1 MEVCKSC
8 GAFLMEGWER
18 CRICGH
24 DPAAPAPTP
33 EAEAHGGKGRGKRT
47 KSREPKEPKP
57 PRGPKEPTTVGT
69 VAMFVV
75 LVAAMVGAGYL
86 FWYQPQQEEEAEQSA
101 ARAAAALGTTP
112 TDPASDT
119 SVPVDPTAAPGDTS
133 TSAPPVTTPD
143 AVVTTVRPATTPL
156 SGEAPGRQQYA
167 IAIGTIGRNNYP
179 NTSADAWTCAGGLT
193 IDALGGPDAVF
204 AQGVAP
210 ADFEAA
216 DVADSRLDQ
225 RLVIPNGALDLVA
238 SGLRG
243 CGIDGEELFIASLS
257 TDTPEQ
263 RACIVAGLDGTLAN
277 QAIAGQLMGGP
288 EALAPGTAFYDHLLA
303 VALGCGQGGP

>member
-8 GAFLMEGWER
+8 GAFLMEGWDR

-24 DPAAPAPTP
+24 DPAAPAAALETEPP
-33 EAEAHGGKGRGKRT
+33 KGRGRNKDRA
-47 KSREPKEPKP
+47 PKEPKP
-57 PRGPKEPTTVGT
+57 VRAPKEPTAAGT

-86 FWYQPQQEEEAEQSA
+86 FWYQPQQEEEADEAA
-101 ARAAAALGTTP
+101 ARAAAAVGSTT
-112 TDPASDT
+112 TDPAAGT
-119 SVPVDPTAAPGDTS
+119 SAPVDPSAVSGDTS
-133 TSAPPVTTPD
+133 TSDPSVTTPGQ
-143 AVVTTVRPATTPL
+143 VVTTGRPGSTAL
-156 SGEAPGRQQYA
+156 SGAVPSRQQYA
-167 IAIGTIGRNNYP
+167 ISIGTIGRNSYP

-193 IDALGGPDAVF
+193 IDALGGPDALF

-216 DVADSRLDQ
+216 DVADSGLIE
-225 RLVIPNGALDLVA
+225 RLVVPPGSLDLVA

-243 CGIDGEELFIASLS
+243 CGIDGEEIVIASLS

-263 RACIVAGLDGTLAN
+263 RACIVAGLDGSLAN
-277 QAIAGQLMGGP
+277 QALATQLMGGDD
-288 EALAPGTAFYDHLLA
+288 ALAPGTAFYDHLLA
-303 VALGCGQGGP
+303 VALGCGQSGP